1 MRNSA
6 VHAVRRGLVCAFSC
20 AALSAALPAASAA
33 APPVAPRP
41 EESARLPFTARYE
54 AVQHGG
60 VVRAANTSATGAA
73 GTESANDGATIA
85 YVDVDADPN
94 TYNSSRAELRVPD
107 GARVSW
113 ARLYWGGNLRV
124 GEQKPP
130 KDNGRV
136 LIAEPGGQYKAVL
149 ADTTIGHRTA
159 DGADAFQASADVT
172 ELVRSSRSGLW
183 TVAQVNVAMG
193 RSAVGG
199 WGGWTLVAAYEK
211 ADEPL
216 RRLAVWD
223 GFEALGPGNP
233 ELAVPLALGAHRVP
247 NGADGRLGIVGYDG
261 DRGTTGDYLAVETGR
276 AKSVTRSV
284 ISDSANSADDVMNSS
299 ITESGTSRME
309 RLPAHQNT
317 LGYDSD
323 VFDLRGALR
332 HGADRFHIRLGSRKD
347 AVWLGALFL
356 QADLEQPARGQAGP
370 GKPGLGRPGPG
381 KPGLA
386 QPGLGKP
393 GAGLLPLV
401 APGRGA
407 EPDAD

>member
-1 MRNSA
+1 
-6 VHAVRRGLVCAFSC
+6 VCALSC
-20 AALSAALPAASAA
+20 AAFSAALPAASAV
-33 APPVAPRP
+33 APATAPRP
-41 EESARLPFTARYE
+41 AAPLPKEAGRLPFAPRHE

-60 VVRAANTSATGAA
+60 VVRAANTSATGAL
-73 GTESANDGATIA
+73 GTESVNDDASVA
-85 YVDVDADPN
+85 YVDVDTDPN
-94 TYNSSRAELRVPD
+94 TYNSSRAELRVPA

-130 KDNGRV
+130 ADNGRV
-136 LIAEPGGQYKAVL
+136 LIAEPGGRYKALL
-149 ADTTIGHRTA
+149 ADTTVGHRTA

-172 ELVRSSRSGLW
+172 ELVRSARPGLW

-223 GFEALGPGNP
+223 GFDTLGPRNR
-233 ELAVPLALGAHRVP
+233 ELTVPLALGADRVP
-247 NGADGRLGIVGYDG
+247 RGADGRLGLIGYDG
-261 DRGTTGDYLAVETGR
+261 DRGTSGDYLAVETGG
-276 AKSVTRSV
+276 ADGVTRSV
-284 ISDSANSADDVMNSS
+284 ALSDSANSADDVMNSS
-299 ITESGTSRME
+299 ITDSGTSRME

-356 QADLEQPARGQAGP
+356 QADLEPRAG
-370 GKPGLGRPGPG
+370 GT
-381 KPGLA
+381 A
-386 QPGLGKP
+386 HQ
-393 GAGLLPLV
+393 
-401 APGRGA
+401 
-407 EPDAD
+407 D

>member
-6 VHAVRRGLVCAFSC
+6 VLAVRRGLVCAVSG
-20 AALSAALPAASAA
+20 AALSAVLPAAFAA
-33 APPVAPRP
+33 APRVPPAA
-41 EESARLPFTARYE
+41 EAAEAARLPFAARYS

-60 VVRAANTSATGAA
+60 ILRAANSSARGATGAE
-73 GTESANDGATIA
+73 TVNDDATVA
-85 YVDVDADPN
+85 YVDVDDDPN
-94 TYNSSRAELRVPD
+94 TYNSSRAELRVPA

-130 KDNGRV
+130 SDNGRV
-136 LIAEPGGQYKAVL
+136 LIAEPGGRYKAVL

-172 ELVRSSRSGLW
+172 ELVRSAEPGLW

-216 RRLAVWD
+216 RKLTVWD
-223 GFEALGPGNP
+223 GFESLGPANP
-233 ELAVPLALGAHRVP
+233 ELEIPLALGEDRIP
-247 NGADGRLGIVGYDG
+247 QGADGRLGLVAYDG
-261 DRGTTGDYLAVETGR
+261 DRGTSGDYLAVETGL

-299 ITESGTSRME
+299 ITESGTSLME
-309 RLPAHQNT
+309 RLPAHHTT

-323 VFDLRGALR
+323 VFDLRGALH
-332 HGADRFHIRLGSRKD
+332 HGADRFHIRLGSPKD
-347 AVWLGALFL
+347 AVWLGALFV
-356 QADLEQPARGQAGP
+356 QADITR
-370 GKPGLGRPGPG
+370 
-381 KPGLA
+381 
-386 QPGLGKP
+386 
-393 GAGLLPLV
+393 
-401 APGRGA
+401 
-407 EPDAD
+407 

>member
-6 VHAVRRGLVCAFSC
+6 VHAVRRSVLCAVSC
-20 AALSAALPAASAA
+20 AALSAALPAASA
-33 APPVAPRP
+33 VAPKP
-41 EESARLPFTARYE
+41 TEAARLPFAPRYQ

-60 VVRAANTSATGAA
+60 LVRAANASARGTL
-73 GTESANDGATIA
+73 GTESVNDNATLG
-85 YVDVDADPN
+85 YVDIDDDAN
-94 TYNSSRAELRVPD
+94 TYNSSSAELRVPD

-136 LIAEPGGQYKAVL
+136 LIAEPGGSYKALL
-149 ADTTIGHRTA
+149 ADTTTGHRTG

-223 GFEALGPGNP
+223 GFETVGPKNR
-233 ELAVPLALGAHRVP
+233 ELAMQLALGKDRIP
-247 NGADGRLGIVGYDG
+247 QGAGGLLGLVAYDG
-261 DRGTTGDYLAVETGR
+261 DRGTSGDYLAVESER
-276 AKSVTRSV
+276 AKTVTRSTL
-284 ISDSANSADDVMNSS
+284 SDSANSADDVMNSS

-332 HGADRFHIRLGSRKD
+332 HGADRFHIRVGSRTD
-347 AVWLGALFL
+347 TVWLGALFL
-356 QADLEQPARGQAGP
+356 QADVRRAVARS
-370 GKPGLGRPGPG
+370 
-381 KPGLA
+381 
-386 QPGLGKP
+386 
-393 GAGLLPLV
+393 
-401 APGRGA
+401 
-407 EPDAD
+407 

>member
-1 MRNSA
+1 M
-6 VHAVRRGLVCAFSC
+6 CAFSC
-20 AALSAALPAASAA
+20 AALSAALPVASAV
-33 APPVAPRP
+33 APPVAAQPK
-41 EESARLPFTARYE
+41 EAARLPFAPRFE

-73 GTESANDGATIA
+73 GAGSVNDGAALA
-85 YVDVDADPN
+85 YVDVDTDPN
-94 TYNSSRAELRVPD
+94 TYNSSRAELRVPA

-113 ARLYWGGNLRV
+113 ARLYWGGNLRA

-136 LIAEPGGQYKAVL
+136 LIAEPGGQYRALL

-172 ELVRSSRSGLW
+172 ELVRSSRPGLW

-223 GFEALGPGNP
+223 GFEALGPKNQ
-233 ELAVPLALGAHRVP
+233 ELGVPLALGAHRIP
-247 NGADGRLGIVGYDG
+247 QGADGRLGFVGYDG
-261 DRGTTGDYLAVETGR
+261 DRGTSGDYLAVETGV
-276 AKSVTRSV
+276 AKSAKGVTRTV
-284 ISDSANSADDVMNSS
+284 LSDSANSADDVMNSS
-299 ITESGTSRME
+299 ITEPGTSRME

-347 AVWLGALFL
+347 AVWLGVLFL
-356 QADLEQPARGQAGP
+356 QADLEQRPGRGRPSPGRPVPGRTVLGEPGLEQPSLGQPVLGQAGP
-370 GKPGLGRPGPG
+370 GRP
-381 KPGLA
+381 L
-386 QPGLGKP
+386 
-393 GAGLLPLV
+393 LV
-401 APGRGA
+401 APVLEA
-407 EPDAD
+407 EADRD

>member
-6 VHAVRRGLVCAFSC
+6 VHAVRRGLLCAVSC
-20 AALSAALPAASAA
+20 ATLSAALPAASAVTPA
-33 APPVAPRP
+33 TAPRPVAPQP
-41 EESARLPFTARYE
+41 KEAARLPFTPRYE
-54 AVQHGG
+54 ATLHGG
-60 VVRAANTSATGAA
+60 VVRAANSSATGATGA
-73 GTESANDGATIA
+73 ESVNDGATIA
-85 YVDVDADPN
+85 YVDVDSDPN
-94 TYNSSRAELRVPD
+94 TYNSSRAELRVPS

-130 KDNGRV
+130 ADNGRV

-149 ADTTIGHRTA
+149 ADSTIGHRTA

-172 ELVRSSRSGLW
+172 ELVRSAQPGLW

-223 GFEALGPGNP
+223 GFEALGPKNR
-233 ELAVPLALGAHRVP
+233 EVSVPLALGADRIP
-247 NGADGRLGIVGYDG
+247 QGADGRLGIVGYDG
-261 DRGTTGDYLAVETGR
+261 DRGTSGDYLAVETAL

-332 HGADRFHIRLGSRKD
+332 HGADRFHIRLGSPED

-356 QADLEQPARGQAGP
+356 QADLEPNR
-370 GKPGLGRPGPG
+370 RD
-381 KPGLA
+381 LA
-386 QPGLGKP
+386 
-393 GAGLLPLV
+393 
-401 APGRGA
+401 
-407 EPDAD
+407 DAHD